1 MEAIFGGNQATGRF
15 TMGSNEPLG
24 IVANLGQG
32 DVDGK
37 EDTTELGGN

>member
-1 MEAIFGGNQATGRF
+1 MEAIVGGNHSTGKF
-15 TMGSNEPLG
+15 AIGSNEPLG
-24 IVANLGQG
+24 TPTDLGQG